1 MFEKIFCYYLK
12 DFLGNV
18 VNGNTTDYLFI
29 YLSIS
34 SGLSEDCDG

>member
-18 VNGNTTDYLFI
+18 VNGNIIDYLFI
-29 YLSIS
+29 YLFIL
-34 SGLSEDCDG
+34 SGFSENCDG